1 MTAARGADPV
11 RSAVRAWLLRHLAPD
26 DPVVVTCSGGADS
39 LALAIATIDCSGSRP
54 VFVATVDHGLQ
65 PGSAARAAAT
75 ADILRG
81 IGYPD
86 PAILT
91 ATVEGPGG
99 MEAAARRARYRV
111 LAEYALTVV
120 PGRSYA
126 VLLAHTADDQAE
138 TVLLGLGRG
147 SGPRSIAGMRAWREP
162 WGRPLLGVERADTEQ
177 VCRLAGLSPWQDPHN
192 DDPSFTRVR
201 VRHEVL
207 PLLND
212 VLGGGVRDALTRTA
226 TLMMQDLDALD
237 ALASQLAGQVTG
249 EDGGLDIPGL
259 ARSPGAIVGRVL
271 RAWAMAGGAGPLTF
285 DQLGRMTR
293 QVVNRNGPS
302 QVRLPGG
309 WDVVRIDDVL
319 RLIPLRPT
327 SNSSGTG

>member
-1 MTAARGADPV
+1 MSAATGRDPV
-11 RSAVRAWLLRHLAPD
+11 RSAIRGWLHRHLAPQ

-39 LALAIATIDCSGSRP
+39 LALAIATIDCSGSRAL
-54 VFVATVDHGLQ
+54 FAATVDHGLQ
-65 PGSAARAAAT
+65 TGSAARAAAT

-86 PAILT
+86 PATLT
-91 ATVEGPGG
+91 TTVEGPGG
-99 MEAAARRARYRV
+99 REAAARRARYRV
-111 LAEYALTVV
+111 LAEYARAIV
-120 PGRSYA
+120 PGRSCA

-162 WGRPLLGVERADTEQ
+162 WGRPLLGVRRADTEQ
-177 VCRLAGLSPWQDPHN
+177 TCRQMGLSPWQDPHN
-192 DDPSFTRVR
+192 ADPSFTRVR
-201 VRHEVL
+201 VRREVL
-207 PLLND
+207 PLLDD

-226 TLMMQDLDALD
+226 TLMSQDLDALD
-237 ALASQLAGQVTG
+237 ALASEVAERVTG
-249 EDGGLDIPGL
+249 ADGGLDIPDL
-259 ARSPGAIVGRVL
+259 ARSPEAIVGRVT

-293 QVVNRNGPS
+293 QVLDPGGPA

-309 WDVVRIDDVL
+309 WDVVRIGDVL
-319 RLIPLRPT
+319 RLLPLRPKADRP
-327 SNSSGTG
+327 STG